1 MLLGEGRYGSRRIM
15 LPETAATMMS
25 NLLPKGVEAPGG
37 QGFGA
42 GGQVLVRPVFTGQGI
57 GTFSWAGVGGTMM
70 WVDRAYQAHAV
81 WLAQFMKI
89 DALPVQYAVP
99 RAVHEELSKQCRRI
113 LLRRASPDRS

>member
-1 MLLGEGRYGSRRIM
+1 MPPDTIYALKPAFPFGGSGLVSTARDYSRFTAMLLGEGRYGSRRIM

-57 GTFSWAGVGGTMM
+57 GTFSWAGVGGTIHDSTR
-70 WVDRAYQAHAV
+70 WSNVQIGRAHV
-81 WLAQFMKI
+81 
-89 DALPVQYAVP
+89 
-99 RAVHEELSKQCRRI
+99 
-113 LLRRASPDRS
+113 